1 VNVVI
6 GLGANL
12 GDRLGQIR
20 VACEHIAKLGTIHA
34 RSRVFETEFV
44 GPAEMAKQPLFLN
57 AAIAL
62 ETELSPAELMTAL
75 LDIERAMGRVRA
87 GVEKNSPRTI
97 DLDLLWV
104 EGKTLKAELVTV
116 PHPRLKD
123 RAFAL
128 APLLDVAPAAREP
141 ATRMAYAEIAFDASG
156 IRATDDVL

>member
-12 GDRLGQIR
+12 GDRLGSLR
-20 VACEHIAKLGTIHA
+20 AACDGIAKLGTIRA
-34 RSRVFETEFV
+34 RSRVFETEPV
-44 GPAEMAKQPLFLN
+44 GGPPQPLFLN

-62 ETELSPAELMTAL
+62 ETPLAPDALMRELLV
-75 LDIERAMGRVRA
+75 IEQTMGRVRTSA
-87 GVEKNSPRTI
+87 KDGPRTI
-97 DLDLLWV
+97 DLDLLWI
-104 EGKTLKAELVTV
+104 EGVTLASELVTV
-116 PHPRLKD
+116 PHPRLKE

-156 IRATDDVL
+156 IRATSDVL